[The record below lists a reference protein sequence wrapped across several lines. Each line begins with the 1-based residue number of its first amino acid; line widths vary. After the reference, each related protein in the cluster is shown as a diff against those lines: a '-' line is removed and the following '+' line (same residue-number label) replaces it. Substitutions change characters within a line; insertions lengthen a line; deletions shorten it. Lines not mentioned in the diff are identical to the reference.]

1 MKSLDIIGMNK
12 GTDKSSKGHNYLC
25 YYEMFFDAVRYK
37 PVTLLEIGVDKGDS
51 LLTWHEYFPHSEIHG
66 IDIRDGYEYL
76 HELGIKTHV
85 VDQSSKVDLVLFGEQ
100 YNDYFTIIICDGSHM
115 AEDDILT
122 FETLFPYLK
131 SGGFY
136 VIEDTLCSHDK
147 TRWGKNANVYDRI
160 RQMVGEVSMNGKMSN
175 SNICANKKVEA
186 KKYELD
192 YFEANIEWV
201 FCSAGTTIIK
211 KI

>member
-1 MKSLDIIGMNK
+1 MKTLDQLAIEC
-12 GTDKSSKGHNYLC
+12 GTDKSSNGHSYANYYDLI
-25 YYEMFFDAVRYK
+25 FSPIRYH
-37 PVTLLEIGVDKGDS
+37 PVNLLEIGIDKGDS
-51 LLTWHEYFPHSEIHG
+51 LRMWHKYFQHGEIHG
-66 IDIRDGYEYL
+66 IDIRGGYEYL
-76 HELGIKTHV
+76 HEFYIKTHI
-85 VDQSSKVDLVLFGEQ
+85 VDQSKRGELIVFAEQ
-100 YNDYFTIIICDGSHM
+100 YPNYFDIILCDGSHE

-136 VIEDTLCSHDK
+136 VLEDTLCSQDK
-147 TRWGKNANVYDRI
+147 TRWGKNADVYDRI

-175 SNICANKKVEA
+175 DHICANKMNEA
-186 KKYELD
+186 KKYDLN
-192 YFEANIEWV
+192 YFEANIEWF